1 MLSTEPNNLR
11 KSHRV
16 SLPMRVTIGERTYR
30 VRDWSL
36 TGIGVEGFTETLG
49 PDEVLEAILI
59 LPMTDSTLSLRV
71 ALRFV
76 RRHGEVAGFEYHELS
91 QRNRR
96 ILRHY
101 IELAV
106 EGKLDNVED
115 LIAVATAPEINTPIQ
130 DALNLSDLEEE
141 NLVARF
147 RLHSTFSITVAVIF
161 VLLVIAT
168 LFYNTTY
175 RISATGVV
183 AGNLRKISAGVNG
196 LVTRVQ
202 VHENALVEPR
212 QPLVG
217 IRDEQFDRQ
226 MASLEQRQQQL
237 REKLAILESSKDDPH
252 VRLLEELHTFA
263 RVREEELERARKLF
277 SERLI
282 TSKDLGYVENQYRQA
297 MLNLTREL
305 ESSRA
310 GDHASEAERAVLR
323 KSLEELDR
331 RIAELRSKGAVR
343 TVLSP
348 VSGMV
353 FNLPVEVG
361 QRVTAGTTVVL
372 LEEDKTPFVLIR
384 LLNSDAIKLKP
395 GMKANVVV
403 PFLDREYGAT
413 VEAIGYSAV
422 NSEVSFSQEASLNET
437 LVKLVLDDPDV
448 RLPAN
453 TRVKVWIQTFQWP
466 TFE

>member
-1 MLSTEPNNLR
+1 
-11 KSHRV
+11 
-16 SLPMRVTIGERTYR
+16 MRVTIGEQTYR

-36 TGIGVEGFTETLG
+36 TGIGIEGFLQTPEPG
-49 PDEVLEAILI
+49 EVLEAILI

-71 ALRFV
+71 ELRFV

-147 RLHSTFSITVAVIF
+147 RLHSTFAITAAVIF
-161 VLLVIAT
+161 ILLVIAT

-183 AGNLRKISAGVNG
+183 TGNLRKISAGVNG
-196 LVTRVQ
+196 LVSRVQ
-202 VHENALVEPR
+202 VHENELVEPQ

-226 MASLEQRQQQL
+226 VASLEQRQLRL
-237 REKLAILESSKDDPH
+237 REKLAILESSKSDPH
-252 VRLLEELHTFA
+252 VRLLEELRTFA
-263 RVREEELERARKLF
+263 KVREEELEKARKLF

-297 MLNLTREL
+297 LVNLTREL
-305 ESSRA
+305 ESSGVGNRA
-310 GDHASEAERAVLR
+310 REAERVVLR
-323 KSLEELDR
+323 RSLEELDR
-331 RIAELRSKGAVR
+331 RLEELHAKGAEK

-348 VSGMV
+348 VSGMI
-353 FNLPVEVG
+353 FNMPVEVG
-361 QRVTAGTTVVL
+361 QRVTAGMTVAL
-372 LEEDKTPFVLIR
+372 LEEDKAPFVLIR

-403 PFLDREYGAT
+403 PFLDREYGAM
-413 VEAIGYSAV
+413 VDAIGYSAV

-453 TRVKVWIQTFQWP
+453 TRVKVWIQTFQWSLI
-466 TFE
+466 E